1 MKEHLRG
8 EGFES
13 EDDTNTA
20 VTATLHRLSKHEHK
34 AAIDR
39 LPHGWENV
47 RTVLVRTLRTYAVNT
62 QEYQY
67 CCYLLFLLQQKHT
80 QNLCNDLRTCAM
92 YGGQFILH
100 VPVALRPEQKRRSVR
115 SILEKNL

>member
-1 MKEHLRG
+1 MQFNSITRVKEHLRG

-47 RTVLVRTLRTYAVNT
+47 RTVLVRTLRTYV
-62 QEYQY
+62 QHSGISV
-67 CCYLLFLLQQKHT
+67 LLLSFIFITTKAYPKLLQ
-80 QNLCNDLRTCAM
+80 
-92 YGGQFILH
+92 
-100 VPVALRPEQKRRSVR
+100 
-115 SILEKNL
+115 